1 MRYAFIQYSTRQMI
15 RLSATGRMKAAM
27 YYGINDIK
35 YEDTDIPEI
44 GPGDILVK
52 VKTALTCGTDLK
64 TFKRGHPV
72 VVQKLPMILG
82 HEFAGTVEKVGAN
95 VKVFKKGMRVVAANS
110 APCNTCFYCKRGR
123 QNICEHLNENII
135 SGAYAEYI
143 RVPEHIVRQNTY
155 EIPDNLSF
163 RDAALLEPLA
173 CVVHGATAA
182 SVALGDTVAII
193 GSGPIGLMMLQL
205 VKRSGA
211 CRVIVSDLSAK
222 RLESA
227 KALGAD
233 FLINAEKE
241 DQIVK
246 VRGLTEGRGAD
257 VVIEAVGQPKTWEAA
272 VEMTRKAGT
281 CMLFGGAPTG
291 TRFSIDTR
299 RFHYEEL
306 TIKGVFH
313 HTPLYVEKALRLL
326 ECGAINTNAIITHQ
340 MPLRSVVEALKLM
353 ENGEANK
360 AAIIPP

>member
-1 MRYAFIQYSTRQMI
+1 MRVSIK
-15 RLSATGRMKAAM
+15 GKMKAAM
-27 YYGINDIK
+27 YYGANDMK

-44 GPGDILVK
+44 GSGDILVK
-52 VKTALTCGTDLK
+52 VQVALTCGTDLK

-72 VVQKLPMILG
+72 VVQKLPMVLG
-82 HEFAGTVEKVGAN
+82 HEFAGIVEKVGAN
-95 VKVFKKGMRVVAANS
+95 VKGFKKGMRVVAANS
-110 APCNTCFYCKRGR
+110 APCNTCYYCKRGR

-155 EIPDNLSF
+155 EIPPNLTS
-163 RDAALLEPLA
+163 RDAALMEPLA
-173 CVVHGATAA
+173 CVVHGVSAA
-182 SVALGDTVAII
+182 SIGIGDTVTII
-193 GSGPIGLMMLQL
+193 GSGPIGLMLLQL
-205 VKRSGA
+205 VKRSGS
-211 CRVIVSDLSAK
+211 CRIIVSDLSPK

-241 DQIVK
+241 DQIARVK
-246 VRGLTEGRGAD
+246 ELTEGRGSD
-257 VVIEAVGQPKTWEAA
+257 IVIEAVGQPKTWEAA

-281 CMLFGGAPTG
+281 CVLFGGAPAG
-291 TRFSIDTR
+291 TKFSIDTR

-326 ECGAINTNAIITHQ
+326 ECGAINTDAIITHQ
-340 MPLRSVVEALKLM
+340 MPMKNVVEALRLM
-353 ENGEANK
+353 ETGEANK
-360 AAIIPP
+360 VAVIPP

>member
-1 MRYAFIQYSTRQMI
+1 
-15 RLSATGRMKAAM
+15 MKAAM
-27 YYGINDIK
+27 YYGANNMK
-35 YEDTDIPEI
+35 YEDADIPEI
-44 GPGDILVK
+44 GLGDILVK
-52 VKTALTCGTDLK
+52 VQVALTCGTDLK

-72 VVQKLPMILG
+72 VVQKLPMVLG

-95 VKVFKKGMRVVAANS
+95 VKGFKKGMRVVAAHS

-143 RVPEHIVRQNTY
+143 CVPEHIVRQNTY
-155 EIPDNLSF
+155 EIPPSLSF
-163 RDAALLEPLA
+163 RDAALMEPLA
-173 CVVHGATAA
+173 CVVHGVAA
-182 SVALGDTVAII
+182 AGIGIGDTVAII
-193 GSGPIGLMMLQL
+193 GSGPIGLMLLQL
-205 VKRSGA
+205 VKRSGS
-211 CRVIVSDLSAK
+211 CRIIVSDLSSK

-227 KALGAD
+227 RALGAD

-241 DQIVK
+241 DQIAK
-246 VRGLTEGRGAD
+246 VRELTEGRGAD
-257 VVIEAVGQPKTWEAA
+257 VVIEAVGQPKTWEDA

-281 CMLFGGAPTG
+281 CMLFGGAPAG
-291 TRFSIDTR
+291 TKFSIDTR

-340 MPLRSVVEALKLM
+340 MPLKNVVEALRMM
-353 ENGEANK
+353 EAGEANK
-360 AAIIPP
+360 VAIIPP

>member
-1 MRYAFIQYSTRQMI
+1 MTAR
-15 RLSATGRMKAAM
+15 GKMKAAM
-27 YYGINDIK
+27 YYGANNMK

-52 VKTALTCGTDLK
+52 IQVALTCGTDLK

-72 VVQKLPMILG
+72 VVQKLPMVLG
-82 HEFAGTVEKVGAN
+82 HEFAGIVEKVGAN
-95 VKVFKKGMRVVAANS
+95 VKTFKRGMRVVAANS

-155 EIPDNLSF
+155 EIPSSLSF
-163 RDAALLEPLA
+163 RDAALMEPLA
-173 CVVHGATAA
+173 CVVHGVAA
-182 SVALGDTVAII
+182 AGVSMGDTVAII
-193 GSGPIGLMMLQL
+193 GSGPIGLMLLQL
-205 VKRSGA
+205 VKRSGS
-211 CRVIVSDLSAK
+211 CRIIVTDLSPK

-227 KALGAD
+227 KAVGAD
-233 FLINAEKE
+233 FLVDAGKE
-241 DQIVK
+241 DQIAR
-246 VRGLTEGRGAD
+246 VRELTDGRGAD

-281 CMLFGGAPTG
+281 CMLFGGSPAG

-326 ECGAINTNAIITHQ
+326 ECGAINTDVIITHQ
-340 MPLRSVVEALKLM
+340 MSLKNVVEALKLV
-353 ENGEANK
+353 ETGEANK
-360 AAIIPP
+360 VAIIPP